1 MPGTVPKD
9 ELRRE
14 LLARRDR
21 IPPEVRTIKSG
32 LIRARLVSSG
42 YFQNASVIFSFAS
55 FRSEVDTF
63 GIMEES
69 FRSGKK
75 VVVSKVDLENHQL
88 TLCEI
93 FSTGELESGHMGIPE
108 PARIDDERKIGISS
122 VDLILVPGAGFDLD
136 GNRIGY
142 GAGYYDRMLAGLKNV
157 VPIVA
162 PAFEEQIVES
172 IPAEEHDVKVQVI
185 VTDRRFIECRQELR

>member
-1 MPGTVPKD
+1 MPDKGPKD

-21 IPPEVRTIKSG
+21 IPPEVRNIKNS
-32 LIRARLVSSG
+32 LIRDRLISSR
-42 YFQNASVIFSFAS
+42 YFQDSSVIFSFAS

-75 VVVSKVDLENHQL
+75 VVVPKVDPENHQL
-88 TLCEI
+88 ILCEI
-93 FSTGELESGHMGIPE
+93 HGTGELEAGYMGIPE
-108 PARIDDERKIGISS
+108 PARIADERRADIDS
-122 VDLILVPGAGFDLD
+122 VDLVIIPGAGFDPE

-142 GAGYYDRMLAGLKNV
+142 GGGYYDRLLSGLMNQV
-157 VPIVA
+157 AVVA
-162 PAFEEQIVES
+162 PAFEEQIVDMVPSET
-172 IPAEEHDVKVQVI
+172 HDIKVSVI
-185 VTDRRFIECRQELR
+185 VTDRRLIECR